1 MPHRPAQVSRT
12 NVPERTFVCLHKCLV
27 NNMRWHKFDSAEFA
41 LAFACLRASWVA
53 ALLLLLLSCLLPT
66 LGSSNFCEDTEP
78 SNLRVHVLN
87 FQAACTWVLAIVC
100 LDNCAEHAPCG
111 IECTTCD
118 HQQSQHMCAHT
129 HTHAHWRVAIVCA
142 AIASITKQFKDCVC
156 VKTKAMRLL

>member
-27 NNMRWHKFDSAEFA
+27 NNMHKFDSAEFA

-53 ALLLLLLSCLLPT
+53 ALLLLLLSIKSPHPGLAT
-66 LGSSNFCEDTEP
+66 RASSNFCEDTEP

-118 HQQSQHMCAHT
+118 HQQSQHMWAHT
-129 HTHAHWRVAIVCA
+129 HAQIHTLK
-142 AIASITKQFKDCVC
+142 SGYCVC
-156 VKTKAMRLL
+156 CDSFNYQAV